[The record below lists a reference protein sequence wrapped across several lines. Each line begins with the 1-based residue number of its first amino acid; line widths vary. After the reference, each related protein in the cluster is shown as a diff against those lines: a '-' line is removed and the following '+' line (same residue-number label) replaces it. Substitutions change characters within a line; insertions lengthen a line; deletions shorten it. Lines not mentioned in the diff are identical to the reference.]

1 MKRQLTSILL
11 FSALLVGGASTFVSC
26 TDHESDSNY
35 NTSVSLADAIK
46 KQVDE
51 LGKINTW
58 LGDLKTS
65 NPDLAAAIDARI
77 RANQTV
83 IEDMAKKAILGQYAD
98 LDAAIKA
105 SKSYGDLDTK
115 IGDIESL
122 RQKDS
127 LAFAKA
133 DSIMKD
139 NIDSLVARVGNVE
152 TEQQAQKLLNAQYEE
167 VFNALVNKKIDNVAI
182 NASENPV
189 TGYWNAAFLG
199 SQLNLASSFYGVA
212 AQGHKAWGVEAGD
225 VLGKNGNA
233 GYIYI
238 SLNPTEVEPALIK
251 SIKLVDSQGNE
262 AKGFKLGEIENTDKV
277 LTYGYTRTAVNNS
290 NGFYQVPVIA
300 TDPQNDD
307 FSLDKG
313 SLKEAAQ
320 NILAELKDPKGNDFD
335 LTKVAAA
342 LYKNNLNNTLKAYTV
357 KIEYDLLQY
366 DATTKK
372 LTPVTKHAVAPTY
385 NMAAFAIKPLSFNF
399 LKDNTKLDKLSD
411 WSMENLLLPTVSDKV
426 NKYIKGIKFEVKYD
440 GETEKNMYTIL
451 ATRNFQAYQDG
462 DDVVITSGYYRWDA
476 EKQEYVPEENKRI
489 PNATLK
495 TYYSYQGQWIRIE
508 DWHSGNQIYGEAY
521 TNERLY
527 VIETTD
533 NTIGDLLAS
542 LNKQIEGK
550 LGDIKNDLSK
560 IPAKW
565 DNVANKVNPL
575 LKKVYSKIASANK
588 LLQPTILYMDKNH
601 NPNTLSTL
609 GGRLGTRFVGTGKT
623 TLYAT
628 SWTAELLAPAY
639 LKSVYVKEAG
649 AKVYLADG
657 KTLAKTP
664 FDGNKIIFDAEKAG
678 EYTIVYKA
686 IDYSGVQVEKEFH
699 VVVK

>member
-26 TDHESDSNY
+26 TDNESDSAY
-35 NTSVSLADAIK
+35 NTSVSLADAIA
-46 KQVDE
+46 KQKSDLKGLNDW
-51 LGKINTW
+51 LGK
-58 LGDLKTS
+58 LKEEKPS
-65 NPDLAAAIDARI
+65 LADAIDARI
-77 RANQTV
+77 KANL
-83 IEDMAKKAILGQYAD
+83 EAMDKGAISELGQYAT
-98 LDAAIKA
+98 LDAAIQGSKA
-105 SKSYGDLDTK
+105 YTDLNKKVDDHIKAIEDLRKSDLEAAKKFTDELNERLEN
-115 IGDIESL
+115 IEGSVQDL
-122 RQKDS
+122 QDRYDM
-127 LAFAKA
+127 AFDFLMNK
-133 DSIMKD
+133 KLD
-139 NIDSLVARVGNVE
+139 NI
-152 TEQQAQKLLNAQYEE
+152 
-167 VFNALVNKKIDNVAI
+167 AI
-182 NASENPV
+182 NATENPV

-212 AQGHKAWGVEAGD
+212 VQGHKNWCEAND
-225 VLGKNGNA
+225 VLGKGGNA
-233 GYIYI
+233 GYLYV
-238 SLNPTEVEPALIK
+238 SLNPTEIDPSLVKVE
-251 SIKLVDSQGNE
+251 LVNSQGE
-262 AKGFKLGEIENTDKV
+262 SAKGFKLGDIEKTDKV
-277 LTYGYTRTAVNNS
+277 LTFGYSRAAS
-290 NGFYQVPVIA
+290 KNGFYQIPVIA
-300 TDPQNDD
+300 SDPQNDD
-307 FSLDKG
+307 IALDKG

-320 NILAELKDPKGNDFD
+320 NILAELKDHKGNDFD

-342 LYKNNLNNTLKAYTV
+342 LYKNNLNNKLQAYTV
-357 KIEYDLLQY
+357 KASYYLFNPE
-366 DATTKK
+366 TGK
-372 LTPVTKHAVAPTY
+372 LELKHAVGQY
-385 NMAAFAIKPLSFNF
+385 NVAAFAVKPLSFNF
-399 LKDNTKLDKLSD
+399 GKDNQYLDKLSD

-451 ATRNFQAYQDG
+451 ATRNFKAIQDG
-462 DDVVITSGYYRWDA
+462 NDVVITSGYFVWDE
-476 EKQEYVPEENKRI
+476 EKQEFVMEEYKRI
-489 PNATLK
+489 PNATVKEYFLHK
-495 TYYSYQGQWIRIE
+495 GQWIYI
-508 DWHSGNQIYGEAY
+508 DDFNNNKVIYGEAY
-521 TNERLY
+521 SGESMY

-588 LLQPTILYMDKNH
+588 LLQPTILYMDKNN

-686 IDYSGVQVEKEFH
+686 IDYSGVLVEKEFH